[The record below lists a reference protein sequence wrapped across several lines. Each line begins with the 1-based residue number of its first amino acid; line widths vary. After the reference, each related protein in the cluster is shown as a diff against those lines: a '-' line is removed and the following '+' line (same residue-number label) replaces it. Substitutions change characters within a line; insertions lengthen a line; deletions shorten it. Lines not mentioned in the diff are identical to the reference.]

1 MAENGQSGVDDL
13 LSVPVFGGNG
23 MNRTPPG
30 TGISLEFLEFLL
42 NESER
47 EPQDLK
53 AGIYQPQLPPF
64 THIPTPPSIDSWH
77 GQPFRE
83 KTQWLDFGHQTET
96 LTVNNRAGEDFYNRP
111 SLNSMAV
118 GAQQHDLPVGG
129 SRESTLVR
137 EDDIG
142 FTDSGYA
149 SAPKLKNSSVANAQK
164 RHGENTDLE
173 DSRTMY
179 SAATTIAPAYAK
191 RHVADLVQNI
201 YSQLGD
207 ALAPKDRSVLLDS
220 LPELVK
226 AFAIRLAEDGKRE
239 IMYFIHKRHQEIA
252 TQLADLI
259 LHGNG
264 SADEICAKQDPDKMS
279 LGDKITLWNSKAG
292 MAEPE
297 VLPEEL
303 FQGMEND
310 SDGGEESDD
319 GEDAKL
325 ADNAKLPAY
334 SSIILGSFAY
344 KWFISSLRTECCFHW
359 EENQPR
365 TMVKD
370 IRNPIL
376 SRLPRGII
384 SKKNMP
390 RRNWAEFRL
399 PWPGLEACL
408 SQRSTSGYATSLTL
422 SQISEVFTATGTLE
436 QGQIATVREYF
447 HQTWPVSGPEIL
459 VLLQRVIHGATIG
472 ASGWHSGILQ
482 DKTQLIAR
490 IDKSWLLVM
499 IIGPAYSVA
508 ECGEQLAWLAA
519 ALFSPTV
526 NSVIYTTPRLG
537 VAETYNGNHPAQHV
551 LEDRKKVK
559 PQGPRQSKDKI
570 SQLTR
575 FDIEI
580 VEAPALDP
588 DRPDEKTWSRLIGSL
603 IAPTFV
609 QGFPTARRPDNL
621 CSGIELPFEVLLA
634 LVGAQETSIV
644 NESVLLHGSRVRLEL
659 VRKQGNV
666 FCWHK
671 LVDPDERPHCVN
683 HDLTGGLSVPSL
695 LWRTGLA
702 DINSDLAAGR
712 HVLGECR
719 NRVSCGP
726 GKSLASVAAETAR
739 ECLLDSSLSPTGSSL
754 DPDMLS
760 IQSNSGGVLEGPN
773 WTSPGFHFFKRIT
786 RRLLLEY
793 QAGVTEGTNSDH
805 NGTGDTDTQRQRSG
819 QESLPTRHV
828 LLRPAQQAPQKRQR
842 DDDDDD
848 DDERDQ
854 PGGKRLKA
862 QQPKE
867 VSSRRR
873 FLACPFWKL
882 DPSKHWECF
891 FRRTTTVSYVKQ
903 HLARRHTP
911 TFYCHRCF
919 AIFETEPVYDHHVI
933 AASCTREA
941 KLEGIS
947 QTQSKQLSKKSKGTL
962 ENQWFAMWDILFP
975 TEPRPLSIYID
986 SDQSKDFCL
995 MREFS
1000 QRQGVSILQD
1010 EIRASGLLLRPEI
1023 SDQALHRVLS
1033 RGLDYMFEHFCLDRS
1048 ADSSSLGHESA
1059 SQHGGSS
1066 GHSIVQPLQRDT
1078 SGDSS
1083 TGSGLALASSSIF
1096 STVSRQSSNSSAPW
1110 TLEYQEPSATW
1121 TTTEGSSAWPRP
1133 VESRVHGTNGNVHG
1147 HLEEAPVRETA
1158 VSESRQAIDGNW
1170 RPIDNHAAGQQP
1182 ASQPS
1187 QPVMLQDQRHSDLEW
1202 LARWEENDPSTE
1214 PSNLDE
1220 LLKDITY
1227 EPLV

>member
-1 MAENGQSGVDDL
+1 MTNPGKSWEGGSPFIPISLPTREEVEKTVSSGYPRNPDAECPDKKSENGQSEVDGL
-13 LSVPVFGGNG
+13 LSVPVFGSNG
-23 MNRTPPG
+23 MDKTPPAG
-30 TGISLEFLEFLL
+30 MPRGFLEFLF
-42 NESER
+42 NESKR

-53 AGIYQPQLPPF
+53 AGIYQPQLPAF
-64 THIPTPPSIDSWH
+64 THIPTPPSDDSWH

-83 KTQWLDFGHQTET
+83 RTQWLDFGHQTET
-96 LTVNNRAGEDFYNRP
+96 LTANNRAGEEFYNRS
-111 SLNSMAV
+111 SLDLRAV
-118 GAQQHDLPVGG
+118 GTQQHDFPIGG
-129 SRESTLVR
+129 SRETTLVR
-137 EDDIG
+137 EDDIV

-149 SAPKLKNSSVANAQK
+149 SAPKLKSSSVANAQK
-164 RHGENTDLE
+164 HHREDTDVE

-179 SAATTIAPAYAK
+179 STATTIAPAYAK

-207 ALAPKDRSVLLDS
+207 ALALKDRSVLFDS

-239 IMYFIHKRHQEIA
+239 MMYFIHKRHLEIA
-252 TQLADLI
+252 TQLEDLI

-264 SADEICAKQDPDKMS
+264 VVDEISGKQDPDKMS

-319 GEDAKL
+319 GEYAKL
-325 ADNAKLPAY
+325 VDNAKLPAY
-334 SSIILGSFAY
+334 NSIILDSFAY
-344 KWFISSLRTECCFHW
+344 KWFIANLRKECCFHW

-365 TMVKD
+365 TMVQD
-370 IRNPIL
+370 IRNRIL
-376 SRLPRGII
+376 TRLPRGII

-408 SQRSTSGYATSLTL
+408 SQRSTSGYATPSTL
-422 SQISEVFTATGTLE
+422 SQISEIFTATGALE

-447 HQTWPVSGPEIL
+447 NQTWPVSGPEIL
-459 VLLQRVIHGATIG
+459 MLLQRVIDGATVG
-472 ASGWHSGILQ
+472 GSGWHSGVLQ

-490 IDKSWLLVM
+490 IDKSWLLIM

-519 ALFSPTV
+519 ALFPPTV

-537 VAETYNGNHPAQHV
+537 VTETYDGNHPAQHV
-551 LEDRKKVK
+551 LEDRKKEK
-559 PQGPRQSKDKI
+559 PQGPRQSKDKV

-588 DRPDEKTWSRLIGSL
+588 DRPNEKTWSRLIGSL

-634 LVGAQETSIV
+634 LVDAQETSIV

-671 LVDPDERPHCVN
+671 LVDPDERSHCVN
-683 HDLTGGLSVPSL
+683 HDLTGGLSVPWL

-702 DINSDLAAGR
+702 NIHSDLAAGR
-712 HVLGECR
+712 HVLHECR
-719 NRVSCGP
+719 SRVSCGP
-726 GKSLASVAAETAR
+726 RQSPASEAGAAETAR
-739 ECLLDSSLSPTGSSL
+739 ECFLDSSLSPTGSSL

-760 IQSNSGGVLEGPN
+760 IQSNSGVVLEDPN
-773 WTSPGFHFFKRIT
+773 WTSPGFHFFRRIT

-793 QAGVTEGTNSDH
+793 QAGVTEGTNPDH
-805 NGTGDTDTQRQRSG
+805 NGTGDTQRQCSS
-819 QESLPTRHV
+819 QESLPTRRV
-828 LLRPAQQAPQKRQR
+828 LLRPSRQAPQKRQR
-842 DDDDDD
+842 DGDDDH
-848 DDERDQ
+848 ERDQ

-867 VSSRRR
+867 VPSRRR

-947 QTQSKQLSKKSKGTL
+947 QTQSKQLLKKSKGTL

-1010 EIRASGLLLRPEI
+1010 EIRASGLLLRPGI

-1033 RGLDYMFEHFCLDRS
+1033 RGLDYMFEHFCLERS
-1048 ADSSSLGHESA
+1048 ADSSFLGHESA

-1096 STVSRQSSNSSAPW
+1096 STVSQPSSNSSAPW
-1110 TLEYQEPSATW
+1110 TLEYQEASATTW
-1121 TTTEGSSAWPRP
+1121 T
-1133 VESRVHGTNGNVHG
+1133 
-1147 HLEEAPVRETA
+1147 
-1158 VSESRQAIDGNW
+1158 IDGNW
-1170 RPIDNHAAGQQP
+1170 RPADNHAAGQQP

-1187 QPVMLQDQRHSDLEW
+1187 PPVMLQDQRHSDLEW

>member
-1 MAENGQSGVDDL
+1 M
-13 LSVPVFGGNG
+13 
-23 MNRTPPG
+23 PPH
-30 TGISLEFLEFLL
+30 FLEFLF
-42 NESER
+42 NESKH
-47 EPQDLK
+47 EPRTLE

-64 THIPTPPSIDSWH
+64 TYIPTPPYDDSWH

-83 KTQWLDFGHQTET
+83 RTQWLDFGHQTET
-96 LTVNNRAGEDFYNRP
+96 LTVNNRAGEEFYNRS
-111 SLNSMAV
+111 SLDLRAV
-118 GAQQHDLPVGG
+118 GTQQHDFPIGG
-129 SRESTLVR
+129 SRETTLVR
-137 EDDIG
+137 EDDIV

-164 RHGENTDLE
+164 HHREDTDLE

-179 SAATTIAPAYAK
+179 STATTIAPVYAK

-207 ALAPKDRSVLLDS
+207 ALALKDRSVLFDS

-252 TQLADLI
+252 TQLEDLI
-259 LHGNG
+259 LQGNG
-264 SADEICAKQDPDKMS
+264 VADEISAKQDPDKMS

-292 MAEPE
+292 MAEPQ

-325 ADNAKLPAY
+325 VDNAKLPAY
-334 SSIILGSFAY
+334 NSIIMDSFAY
-344 KWFISSLRTECCFHW
+344 KWFIASLRKECCFHW

-365 TMVKD
+365 TMVQD
-370 IRNPIL
+370 IRNRIL
-376 SRLPRGII
+376 TRLPRGII

-390 RRNWAEFRL
+390 RRNWTEFRL

-408 SQRSTSGYATSLTL
+408 SQRSTSGYATSSTS
-422 SQISEVFTATGTLE
+422 SQISEIFTATGALE

-447 HQTWPVSGPEIL
+447 NQTWPVSGPEIL
-459 VLLQRVIHGATIG
+459 MLLQRVTDGATVG
-472 ASGWHSGILQ
+472 GVLQ

-519 ALFSPTV
+519 ALFPPTV
-526 NSVIYTTPRLG
+526 NS
-537 VAETYNGNHPAQHV
+537 
-551 LEDRKKVK
+551 VK
-559 PQGPRQSKDKI
+559 PQGPRQGKDKV

-671 LVDPDERPHCVN
+671 LVDPDARSHCAN
-683 HDLTGGLSVPSL
+683 HDLTGGLSVPLL

-712 HVLGECR
+712 HVLQQCR
-719 NRVSCGP
+719 SRVSCGP
-726 GKSLASVAAETAR
+726 GQSPASVAGAAETAR

-760 IQSNSGGVLEGPN
+760 IQSNSGVVLEDPN
-773 WTSPGFHFFKRIT
+773 WTSPGFQFFKRIT

-793 QAGVTEGTNSDH
+793 QAGVTEGTNSDR
-805 NGTGDTDTQRQRSG
+805 NRTDDTQRQCSS
-819 QESLPTRHV
+819 QESLPTRGA
-828 LLRPAQQAPQKRQR
+828 LLRPSQQAPQKRQR
-842 DDDDDD
+842 DDDDDH
-848 DDERDQ
+848 ERDQ

-867 VSSRRR
+867 VLSRRR
-873 FLACPFWKL
+873 YLACPFWKL

-975 TEPRPLSIYID
+975 TEPRPLSVYID

-1010 EIRASGLLLRPEI
+1010 EIRASGLLLRPGI

-1059 SQHGGSS
+1059 SQHGGGS
-1066 GHSIVQPLQRDT
+1066 GVQPLQRDT

-1096 STVSRQSSNSSAPW
+1096 STVSQPSSSSSAPW
-1110 TLEYQEPSATW
+1110 TLEYQEASAPTW
-1121 TTTEGSSAWPRP
+1121 TT
-1133 VESRVHGTNGNVHG
+1133 
-1147 HLEEAPVRETA
+1147 
-1158 VSESRQAIDGNW
+1158 DGNW
-1170 RPIDNHAAGQQP
+1170 RPTDNHAAGQQQT
-1182 ASQPS
+1182 SQPS
-1187 QPVMLQDQRHSDLEW
+1187 QPVMLQPEDQRHSDLEW

-1214 PSNLDE
+1214 PSNLDQ

-1227 EPLV
+1227 EPSV